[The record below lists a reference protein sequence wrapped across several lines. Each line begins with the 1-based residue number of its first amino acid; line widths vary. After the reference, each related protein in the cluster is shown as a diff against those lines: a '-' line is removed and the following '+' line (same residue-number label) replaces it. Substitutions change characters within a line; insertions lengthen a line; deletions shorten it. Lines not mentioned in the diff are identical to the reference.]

1 LQIKYLASL
10 VDEKDL
16 QRESIKIEKS
26 ELDSIEPSP
35 VIREFYFPED
45 STVLLKRFIDPK
57 VFEKLKNVRTTLG
70 GHISHIIQAGLKV
83 DNKETVGIY
92 ATDGEAYLKF
102 APLLKPAVTM
112 LQDYDKNYSLFELP
126 ESKEV
131 FSLGKNS
138 SIRERISSIRF
149 KYARNIKGYPY
160 LPYAKEHT
168 KQEIKNKLLKVILN
182 LEENKEGKFY
192 AFPQETSEETYK
204 NQFLDIENKFFDKEE
219 NFFNTLSLSKENA
232 GVFVSND
239 EKVAYLINFN
249 DHLQIVLHDQT
260 CNFKESYQRIKK
272 IHHHLSTEINFDYN
286 SEYGYLTSCPSNLGM
301 GLRISA
307 ILTIPKT
314 AEQGYFL
321 LCCKRWS
328 LRFKKVSPSHEI
340 ISKHKIGVPEI
351 SFVNSFVVKISSL
364 MNFESNLETQ
374 PNFNEKK
381 LDESKFKEEI
391 KSLYHTYFEKYK
403 FVVTPNLKSF
413 NSLFKLNQNNFYSVR
428 IPDKQSYFVFKDF
441 IFDYITGFA
450 NINMVDITSFE
461 NRDELRKIYTETISE
476 AELKI
481 FDDLVENKLKEKN
494 LKRSTIIIR
503 RNIKKRNFNE
513 IQTEE
518 KLKRNYEKFLV
529 LAESLKVEFGGKVIT
544 QELIGELHHTDFKL
558 IFDELVRMSKN
569 QGIVK

>member
-1 LQIKYLASL
+1 MKEY
-10 VDEKDL
+10 
-16 QRESIKIEKS
+16 
-26 ELDSIEPSP
+26 SP
-35 VIREFYFPED
+35 IIREFYFPED
-45 STVLLKRFIDPK
+45 STILLKRFIDPK

-102 APLLKPAVTM
+102 APLFKPAITM

-126 ESKEV
+126 DSKDV
-131 FSLGKNS
+131 FALGKFS
-138 SIRERISSIRF
+138 SIRDRIFSIKF

-160 LPYAKEHT
+160 LPYAREHT
-168 KQEIKNKLLKVILN
+168 KLEIKNKLLKVILS
-182 LEENKEGKFY
+182 LEENKDGKFY
-192 AFPQETSEETYK
+192 SFPLETSDVAYK
-204 NQFLDIENKFFDKEE
+204 NKFLEIENKFFDKEE
-219 NFFNTLSLSKENA
+219 NFFSTLNLSKENA
-232 GVFVSND
+232 GVFLNT
-239 EKVAYLINFN
+239 EENVAYLINFN
-249 DHLQIVLHDQT
+249 DHLQIALQDQSF
-260 CNFKESYQRIKK
+260 NFKESYQRIKK
-272 IHHHLSTEINFDYN
+272 IHNHFSTEINFDYN

-301 GLRISA
+301 GLRLSA

-328 LRFKKVSPSHEI
+328 LRFKKVSPNHEI

-351 SFVNSFVVKISSL
+351 SFVNSFILKISSL
-364 MNFESNLETQ
+364 LNFEANLEIQ

-381 LDESKFKEEI
+381 LDESNFKEEI
-391 KSLYHTYFEKYK
+391 KSLYQTYFEKYK

-413 NSLFKLNQNNFYSVR
+413 NSLFKLNKNNYYSVR
-428 IPDKQSYFVFKDF
+428 IPDKLSYFVFKDF

-461 NRDELRKIYTETISE
+461 KRDELKKKYTEVVSE
-476 AELKI
+476 DELKF
-481 FDDLVENKLKEKN
+481 FDDLAENTLKEKK
-494 LKRSTIIIR
+494 LKRSTIIIK

-518 KLKRNYEKFLV
+518 KLKRNYEKFLI
-529 LAESLKVEFGGKVIT
+529 LASSLKNEFGGKVIT
-544 QELIGELHHTDFKL
+544 QELIGELHHTDFNL
-558 IFDELVRMSKN
+558 IFDEVFSESKN
-569 QGIVK
+569 QGINS